1 MALILSSLG
10 IFKSIGPA
18 LAIAVAV
25 TVVAALTLVPA
36 VVSLVGTKVFWPSKA
51 WQKEPTFARFAAIG
65 RLPRSPARARTPSP
79 PA

>member
-1 MALILSSLG
+1 MALVLSSLG

-36 VVSLVGTKVFWPSKA
+36 VVSLLGTRVFWPSKS
-51 WQKEPTFARFAAIG
+51 WQQ
-65 RLPRSPARARTPSP
+65 
-79 PA
+79 